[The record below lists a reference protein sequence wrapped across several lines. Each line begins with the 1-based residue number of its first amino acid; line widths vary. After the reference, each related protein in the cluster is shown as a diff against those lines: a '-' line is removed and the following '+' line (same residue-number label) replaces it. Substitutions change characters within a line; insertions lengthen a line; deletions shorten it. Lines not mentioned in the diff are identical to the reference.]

1 MITDDQRLMREGLK
15 TLLDLEDDLTVV
27 QLCENGKD
35 TLEKLP
41 SIKPDVILMD
51 IRMPV
56 MDGVECTRIIK
67 QQYPEVKVLILT
79 TFDDD
84 EFIIDALKNG
94 AVGYILKDLSSE
106 KLVSA
111 IRDAYKGNSIM
122 QPEIAAKVI
131 SHISESINYSDF
143 KSVNK
148 DSQAIMKSV
157 ISKEGNT
164 KLKLTDMEREILN
177 LVGEGMSNTEIA
189 KKLYIS
195 VGTVKNYISNLY
207 SKLEVEDRSK
217 LTLYAIRENLSN

>member
-1 MITDDQRLMREGLK
+1 M
-15 TLLDLEDDLTVV
+15 
-27 QLCENGKD
+27 
-35 TLEKLP
+35 
-41 SIKPDVILMD
+41 
-51 IRMPV
+51 
-56 MDGVECTRIIK
+56 
-67 QQYPEVKVLILT
+67 ILT